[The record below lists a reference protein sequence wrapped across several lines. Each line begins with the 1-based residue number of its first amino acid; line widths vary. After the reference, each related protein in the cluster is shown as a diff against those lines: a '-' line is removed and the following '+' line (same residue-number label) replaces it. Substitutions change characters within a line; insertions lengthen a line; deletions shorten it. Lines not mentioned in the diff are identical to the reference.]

1 MLEYPESHI
10 LASQINSALK
20 NRKIV
25 RVIAN
30 SSPHKFAWFNGSSSQ
45 YPALLK
51 DRTIKSA
58 TAFGGMVEIDFDGIY
73 LVIGDGTNLSWH
85 SNSKNI
91 PIKHQLLLELDDHST
106 ITCSVQMY
114 GGIWAFKEGA
124 FNNPYYLG
132 SKKAIPLDAS
142 DFTLEYFLEKT
153 QQFGSLS
160 QSLSRHRATLCRIGK
175 RCFARHSF

>member
-30 SSPHKFAWFNGSSSQ
+30 SSPHKFAWFNGSPSQ

-58 TAFGGMVEIDFDGIY
+58 TAFGGMLEIDFDGVY
-73 LVIGDGTNLSWH
+73 LVIGDGTNLTWH

-160 QSLSRHRATLCRIGK
+160 QSLSRHRAALCRIGK